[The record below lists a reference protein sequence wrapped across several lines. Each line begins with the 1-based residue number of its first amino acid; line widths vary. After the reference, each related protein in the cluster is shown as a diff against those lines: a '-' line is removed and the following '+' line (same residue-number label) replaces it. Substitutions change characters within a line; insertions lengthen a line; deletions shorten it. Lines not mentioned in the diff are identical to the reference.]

1 MDGWKMSFLLGRPI
15 FRGYVKLQGVSNNS
29 FVILLMEETLHQLRL
44 VVYPIVSRVFIRPR
58 WLFWIS
64 SINSTER
71 FGGICLDLVSTSW
84 QSKGCCFKQVIVS
97 KGFFVYTQDLLVIES
112 WTWTQQIHNWTQ
124 LLEHCAGNKT
134 PSKTHE
140 FFCIGTKLP
149 IQGGPLIQS

>member
-1 MDGWKMSFLLGRPI
+1 MSFLLGRPI

-84 QSKGCCFKQVIVS
+84 QGKGCCFKQVIVS

-112 WTWTQQIHNWTQ
+112 
-124 LLEHCAGNKT
+124 
-134 PSKTHE
+134 
-140 FFCIGTKLP
+140 
-149 IQGGPLIQS
+149 